1 MYINCDYYY
10 YDSVVKYQPI
20 TNPNVEEPYT
30 DVDLLWKSSQLLK
43 VPRPQWS
50 GFMQLVHKRQNP
62 GTSSIIFLP
71 MIDMDPNDRHFI
83 YSTLKFIS
91 SHAQRHQS
99 YPVVTFDQP
108 LWWRAHTMVES
119 VPELQPAVIRLGGFH
134 TQMSFLG
141 SIGHLMEGS
150 GLQELLEVVYAG
162 NTVGHM
168 LSGKAVS
175 RAVRG
180 HLLVDAAMNTMVTSS
195 ALNIDLPE
203 RSVSSYPHASVHSDD
218 STVEEPH
225 TPAVSN
231 PADAAVD
238 DSVLPAALTYLL
250 EGILS
255 ASLSSSDVEKND
267 AIHALRKK
275 VEKEKKIG
283 RVPNGKTLA
292 TIYYGHG

>member
-1 MYINCDYYY
+1 
-10 YDSVVKYQPI
+10 
-20 TNPNVEEPYT
+20 
-30 DVDLLWKSSQLLK
+30 
-43 VPRPQWS
+43 
-50 GFMQLVHKRQNP
+50 
-62 GTSSIIFLP
+62 

-267 AIHALRKK
+267 AIHALREK
-275 VEKEKKIG
+275 VEKEKNK
-283 RVPNGKTLA
+283 
-292 TIYYGHG
+292 